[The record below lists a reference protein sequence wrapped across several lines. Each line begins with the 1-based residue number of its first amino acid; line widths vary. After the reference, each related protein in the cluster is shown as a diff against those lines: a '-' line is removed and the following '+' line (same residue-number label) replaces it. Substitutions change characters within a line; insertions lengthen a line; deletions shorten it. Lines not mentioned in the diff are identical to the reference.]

1 MPIDQVPVLP
11 LPAFRTYKASMSHFS
26 FLLRAS
32 LACLVCLAQPGRA
45 ATDTLQGAA
54 GYYQS
59 CLQSVQFPRPFG
71 EWDLKGNPKLPQY
84 CECYV
89 PLFVAQNTQSRA
101 NLKVHGGP
109 PTPEMI
115 KENKAA
121 ELAARNTCRSKV
133 GLPAVYDP
141 NINSPANRDKRAREK
156 AGRAKAA
163 RAGQART
170 TPD

>member
-1 MPIDQVPVLP
+1 
-11 LPAFRTYKASMSHFS
+11 MSHLS
-26 FLLRAS
+26 LLSRAS
-32 LACLVCLAQPGRA
+32 LACLVGLTLPAQA
-45 ATDTLQGAA
+45 ANDTLQGAS

-71 EWDLKGNPKLPQY
+71 EWDLKGNPKLPDY
-84 CECYV
+84 CACYV

-121 ELAARNTCRSKV
+121 ELALRNTCRSKV

-141 NINSPANRDKRAREK
+141 NVNSPANRDKRAQEK
-156 AGRAKAA
+156 TRRAKAA

-170 TPD
+170 TPG

>member
-1 MPIDQVPVLP
+1 MPHLSNVV
-11 LPAFRTYKASMSHFS
+11 
-26 FLLRAS
+26 
-32 LACLVCLAQPGRA
+32 RA
-45 ATDTLQGAA
+45 AIAAIIFTVQPVQANGALQGAG

-89 PLFVAQNTQSRA
+89 PLFVVHNTQVRA
-101 NLKVHGGP
+101 NLRIHGAP

-121 ELAARNTCRSKV
+121 ELAVRNTCRAKV
-133 GLPAVYDP
+133 GLPQVYDP
-141 NINSPANRDKRAREK
+141 NSNSPENKWRRAQQKSK
-156 AGRAKAA
+156 AAKA
-163 RAGQART
+163 
-170 TPD
+170 PPK

>member
-1 MPIDQVPVLP
+1 
-11 LPAFRTYKASMSHFS
+11 MSHLS
-26 FLLRAS
+26 LLFRAS
-32 LACLVCLAQPGRA
+32 LAGLVCLTQPA
-45 ATDTLQGAA
+45 HATSDTLQGAS

-121 ELAARNTCRSKV
+121 ELAVRNSCRSKV

-141 NINSPANRDKRAREK
+141 NINSPASRGKRAQEK
-156 AGRAKAA
+156 ARAA
-163 RAGQART
+163 RARQVRT
-170 TPD
+170 TPG